1 MEQPQSPEWN
11 LETRRIVGVI
21 AFIGAALLLIQFRS
35 VLPLIFSAIV
45 IAYLLNPIANFFQAR
60 LLNGRL
66 RPLAVVLT
74 FVLVISII
82 VLAML
87 FVVPTVIEEAQG
99 FFTRMPNLLQT
110 TQDRVIALLEDE
122 ITFEGTPLERFFSEP
137 IIIADVL
144 GVDIENINLNELF
157 TGVGEEGATID
168 TISLLRPVTTSIT
181 GSAFLV
187 VGGAFSTILR
197 VVFLL
202 TMMFYLMTDGENMVN
217 AIVRA
222 VPDGYHDDVRRL
234 LRELGHVWNA
244 YLRGQVTLSIIMGLA
259 MYIMARILGIPGAI
273 FLGIFAGIM
282 EFIPNIGPA
291 TAMIPAAWIA
301 LFSQSSTIPVLSG
314 WVFALVVIIV
324 WTVLQQTE
332 AAVLIPRIVG
342 DSLNLHPFVVIVA
355 VVSGVSVGG
364 IFAVLVAAPV
374 MASLRLI
381 AQYTY
386 GKLTNRDPFPNA
398 RKTVRMHQ
406 RERRPLLVRLGDI
419 CTRWVR
425 DLMSSRAVTR
435 R

>member
-21 AFIGAALLLIQFRS
+21 AFIVAALLLVQFRS

-45 IAYLLNPIANFFQAR
+45 IAYLLNPIANFFQHR
-60 LLNGRL
+60 LLNGKL
-66 RPLAVVLT
+66 RPVAVLLT
-74 FVLVISII
+74 FILVISIL
-82 VLAML
+82 VLSLL
-87 FVVPTVIEEAQG
+87 FVVPAVIEQVQI
-99 FFTRMPNLLQT
+99 FFERLPDLIQT
-110 TQDRVIALLEDE
+110 TQDSVIEFLQDE
-122 ITFEGTPLERFFSEP
+122 ITFGGTPLERFFGES
-137 IIIADVL
+137 IVLADLL
-144 GVDIENINLNELF
+144 GIDIDNINLNELF
-157 TGVGEEGATID
+157 TEVGQEGAVID
-168 TISLLRPVTTSIT
+168 TIGLLRQLTTSVT
-181 GSAFLV
+181 GSAFSV
-187 VGGAFSTILR
+187 VGGAFSTTLR
-197 VVFLL
+197 IVFLL

-222 VPDGYHDDVRRL
+222 VPDGYHDDFRRL
-234 LRELGHVWNA
+234 LSELGYVWNA
-244 YLRGQVTLSIIMGLA
+244 YLRGQVTLSLIMGTA

-273 FLGIFAGIM
+273 FLAIFAGLM

-314 WVFALVVIIV
+314 WVFAVVVIII
-324 WTVLQQTE
+324 WTILQQTE

-364 IFAVLVAAPV
+364 IFAVLIAAPV

-386 GKLTNRDPFPNA
+386 GKLTDRDPFPNT

-419 CTRWVR
+419 CARWVR